1 MRTKLKNTAE
11 VFHFWANKV
20 QERGECSS
28 VSFVEGVLYSY
39 ATAIGEFVTNAAGEE
54 AVILNHT
61 PYSMTTSGHQ
71 ADMRRA
77 IPSGVKLLRRYGVP
91 RGASRLSAVNIGGM
105 LDRDAVRFTEQ
116 LAAQAL
122 AKAEKARTRRG
133 QYEAEAAQYI
143 QSLVDIAEFFGVK
156 YDAPANLDALK
167 KAEQARM
174 AQQAAELKVAQAKRA
189 AEQAERLEQWRVGAY
204 VGYGFEVTA
213 LRVQGDLVQTS
224 RGAEI
229 PVDHARR
236 FWPVIKAWH
245 ESGERVSVSERHIR
259 LGHYTV
265 QGFADDVLTVGCH
278 QIPYSEIERIAAQLG
293 L

>member
-1 MRTKLKNTAE
+1 MRIKLKNTAE

-20 QERGECSS
+20 QPRGECSS
-28 VSFVEGVLYSY
+28 VTFVEGVLFSY
-39 ATAIGEFVTNAAGEE
+39 ATAIGEYVTNAAGEE

-61 PYSMTTSGHQ
+61 AYSVTTSGHQ

-77 IPSGVKLLRRYGVP
+77 IPGGVRLLHRFGVS
-91 RGASRLSAVNIGGM
+91 RGAGRLSSVNMGGM

-133 QYEAEAAQYI
+133 QYEGEAAQYI
-143 QSLVDIAEFFGVK
+143 QSLVDLAEFFGVK

-167 KAEQARM
+167 KAEQARQ
-174 AQQAAELKVAQAKRA
+174 AQQAAELKAARAKRA
-189 AEQAERLEQWRVGAY
+189 AEQAEKLEKWRAGEID
-204 VGYGFEVTA
+204 GYYFEVTA
-213 LRVQGDLVQTS
+213 LRVKGDLVQTS
-224 RGAEI
+224 RGADI
-229 PVDHARR
+229 PVEHARR

-245 ESGERVSVSERHIR
+245 ESGERVSLSDRHIR

-278 QIPYSEIERIAAQLG
+278 QIPYFEIERIAAQLG